1 MKKRPSPPRGIGAK
15 IALVW
20 TIYVKYKLP
29 KMWGLAL
36 YALEPTLTRRLFS
49 FLRLSVFVLNIVK
62 HFKNS
67 KTFTFGYSI
76 EIANF
81 YFAK

>member
-1 MKKRPSPPRGIGAK
+1 
-15 IALVW
+15 
-20 TIYVKYKLP
+20 
-29 KMWGLAL
+29 MWGLAL
-36 YALEPTLTRRLFS
+36 YALEPPLIRKYCSSGYQYLFYTA
-49 FLRLSVFVLNIVK
+49 LS
-62 HFKNS
+62 FKNS